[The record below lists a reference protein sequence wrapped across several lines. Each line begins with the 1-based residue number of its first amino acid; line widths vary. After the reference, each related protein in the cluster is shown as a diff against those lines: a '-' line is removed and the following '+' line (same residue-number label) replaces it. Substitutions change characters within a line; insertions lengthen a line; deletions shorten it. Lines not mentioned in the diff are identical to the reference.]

1 MRIEGSIEVGEAAA
15 YAARACAPVRGGSYP
30 FLSAVLLA
38 LAIFGGGNLLLVVV
52 DLLLGLPEAV
62 AELAPYGT
70 GLAALVAGWNLYRR
84 MVLDRAR
91 KAYQTRGLVSPFPC
105 AFEVTDGGLVIDTGR
120 ATMTAAWPAVSDL
133 FVAGHTGSS

>member
-1 MRIEGSIEVGEAAA
+1 
-15 YAARACAPVRGGSYP
+15 
-30 FLSAVLLA
+30 
-38 LAIFGGGNLLLVVV
+38 
-52 DLLLGLPEAV
+52 
-62 AELAPYGT
+62 
-70 GLAALVAGWNLYRR
+70 

-133 FVAGHTGSS
+133 FVAGPYWIVLTEGTPHFLPKRFFASPAEEKAFLGQVLARMSPEARERSPEAVSAASS